1 MVNQKGSVEIMVV
14 FGMVALLAAAALVMD
29 FGLVAL
35 NKIKLQNALQNA
47 ALSGAHFLT
56 ESEAAART
64 VALDYFQANGE
75 DKTLAMV
82 AVLNNNKRIEVSSTQ
97 RVDFFIARVLGFNST
112 TISGKATAII
122 GPIKAVTSGL
132 RPLGVENI
140 AYMYGDQIV
149 LKEDAGSGVYGNYG
163 SIALGGTGSSIY
175 THNLLYGY
183 SGKVSV
189 GEAVPT
195 EPGNKASAVNQL
207 KTYLNSIP
215 ETFTTY
221 SNDSK
226 RLWTLPLVERYDPN
240 GREDIVVVGFAKFF
254 IEDIQLK
261 SGQAQVTGRFVQYV
275 DLGEVDPSL
284 EITGLYG
291 VKMIR

>member
-1 MVNQKGSVEIMVV
+1 MNQRGSVEIIVV

-29 FGLVAL
+29 FGLVAV

-56 ESEAAART
+56 ESETAARA
-64 VALDYFQANGE
+64 VALDYFEANGE
-75 DKTLAMV
+75 DKTQATV
-82 AVLNNNKRIEVSSTQ
+82 AVLNNNRRIEVSSTQ
-97 RVDFFIARVLGFNST
+97 TVDFFIARVFGINST
-112 TISGKATAII
+112 TISGKSTAII
-122 GPIKAVTSGL
+122 GPIRSVTSGV

-140 AYMYGDQIV
+140 AYTYGDQIV

-163 SIALGGTGSSIY
+163 SIALGGSGSSIY
-175 THNLLYGY
+175 INNLLYGY
-183 SGKVSV
+183 SGRVTI

-207 KTYLNSIP
+207 KTYLSSAP
-215 ETFTTY
+215 ETFSNY
-221 SNDSK
+221 SSDSK

-261 SGQAQVTGRFVQYV
+261 AGQAEVTGRFVQYV
-275 DLGEVDPSL
+275 DLGEVDPTL

-291 VKMIR
+291 VKLIR